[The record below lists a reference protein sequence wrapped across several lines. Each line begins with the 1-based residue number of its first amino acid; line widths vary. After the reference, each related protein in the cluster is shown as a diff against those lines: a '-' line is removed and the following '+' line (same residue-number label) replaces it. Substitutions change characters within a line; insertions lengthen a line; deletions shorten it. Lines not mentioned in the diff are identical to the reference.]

1 MTTPSLLLPLGFPLA
16 PPRGRGAEDIVPH
29 DGAARHVQHL
39 RLERHEREVD
49 RRGGDP
55 KRPTPFQRWKRVAS
69 HLRGVLVGS
78 PGEGHAPA
86 EERRNHHRAEHGLVQ
101 EHLPHERGEVRGES
115 RARGGGKL
123 RRQRGVPEVLS
134 GAVKHEVVRHLSRR
148 AHEVVPR
155 NGRVAGGR
163 LRGGLLLRVVGGRL
177 RESRL
182 LRRVPRDGLR
192 EHVAHDA
199 QAGAGVGRLEDG
211 GALRRP
217 GGRRGAFERHR
228 AAPGA
233 GEVRGAALAIAG
245 PAGGDRP
252 AGGERLETHREA
264 RASRCYRS
272 RMFKPL
278 ASSWSSAEK
287 TTISPSPDQGFSRGV
302 WHSEVS
308 STWHFREFFVFP
320 YGIAVSSSRPEKAR
334 RQAL

>member
-1 MTTPSLLLPLGFPLA
+1 MYSTCALSGTSAKLTDAAGTQNAQPRFNAGNASLRIFAGYSSARPVRVMLQPKNVATTTG
-16 PPRGRGAEDIVPH
+16 PRTAW
-29 DGAARHVQHL
+29 
-39 RLERHEREVD
+39 
-49 RRGGDP
+49 
-55 KRPTPFQRWKRVAS
+55 F
-69 HLRGVLVGS
+69 
-78 PGEGHAPA
+78 
-86 EERRNHHRAEHGLVQ
+86 RNTFHTNG
-101 EHLPHERGEVRGES
+101 GEVRGER

-182 LRRVPRDGLR
+182 FRRVPRDGLR

-264 RASRCYRS
+264 CACRCYRS

-278 ASSWSSAEK
+278 ANSCAEPK
-287 TTISPSPDQGFSRGV
+287 KPNFHALLASRCSPDEGFLF
-302 WHSEVS
+302 ELP
-308 STWHFREFFVFP
+308 VF
-320 YGIAVSSSRPEKAR
+320 
-334 RQAL
+334 